1 MRSGTK
7 RQLIG
12 HRGNHDPLSF
22 WCRSWRGHRKGVGL
36 FLIIH
41 LAAYFRACLMGYS
54 RVLPFLGWVWFILG
68 CFVAFYEL
76 NLPCVSRHN
85 HGVCLSH
92 FSELET
98 GDKQAFDTHN
108 QTPIQTRIQ
117 TRFLG
122 RRVYRPVSSRG
133 YKTFVSASLRVSSSS
148 GDHRAIK
155 SHKFVAFKS
164 GRLNGYQNGF
174 AFIEGDLVG

>member
-1 MRSGTK
+1 M
-7 RQLIG
+7 
-12 HRGNHDPLSF
+12 
-22 WCRSWRGHRKGVGL
+22 
-36 FLIIH
+36 
-41 LAAYFRACLMGYS
+41 
-54 RVLPFLGWVWFILG
+54 
-68 CFVAFYEL
+68 
-76 NLPCVSRHN
+76 
-85 HGVCLSH
+85 CLSH

-117 TRFLG
+117 TRFSDVVFIGPFLVG
-122 RRVYRPVSSRG
+122 G

>member
-1 MRSGTK
+1 M
-7 RQLIG
+7 
-12 HRGNHDPLSF
+12 
-22 WCRSWRGHRKGVGL
+22 
-36 FLIIH
+36 
-41 LAAYFRACLMGYS
+41 
-54 RVLPFLGWVWFILG
+54 
-68 CFVAFYEL
+68 
-76 NLPCVSRHN
+76 
-85 HGVCLSH
+85 CLSH

-117 TRFLG
+117 TRFSDVVFIGPFLVG
-122 RRVYRPVSSRG
+122 GIKRLSLLLCAAAVRSLTPELELHWESKRLCVYR
-133 YKTFVSASLRVSSSS
+133 RVSSSS

-164 GRLNGYQNGF
+164 GRLNSYQNGF

>member
-1 MRSGTK
+1 MVVLLDEMGSTPTG
-7 RQLIG
+7 
-12 HRGNHDPLSF
+12 
-22 WCRSWRGHRKGVGL
+22 CRPR
-36 FLIIH
+36 
-41 LAAYFRACLMGYS
+41 
-54 RVLPFLGWVWFILG
+54 
-68 CFVAFYEL
+68 
-76 NLPCVSRHN
+76 
-85 HGVCLSH
+85 VCLSH

-117 TRFLG
+117 TRFSDVVFIGPFLVG
-122 RRVYRPVSSRG
+122 GIKRLSLLLCAAAVRSLTPELELHWESKRLCVYR
-133 YKTFVSASLRVSSSS
+133 RVSSSS

>member
-1 MRSGTK
+1 M
-7 RQLIG
+7 
-12 HRGNHDPLSF
+12 
-22 WCRSWRGHRKGVGL
+22 
-36 FLIIH
+36 
-41 LAAYFRACLMGYS
+41 
-54 RVLPFLGWVWFILG
+54 
-68 CFVAFYEL
+68 
-76 NLPCVSRHN
+76 
-85 HGVCLSH
+85 CLSH

-117 TRFLG
+117 TRFSDVVFIGPFLVG
-122 RRVYRPVSSRG
+122 GIKRL
-133 YKTFVSASLRVSSSS
+133 SLLLCAAAVLSSSS

>member
-1 MRSGTK
+1 MINRL
-7 RQLIG
+7 LIPIS
-12 HRGNHDPLSF
+12 NADTN
-22 WCRSWRGHRKGVGL
+22 
-36 FLIIH
+36 
-41 LAAYFRACLMGYS
+41 AYTN
-54 RVLPFLGWVWFILG
+54 P
-68 CFVAFYEL
+68 
-76 NLPCVSRHN
+76 
-85 HGVCLSH
+85 
-92 FSELET
+92 
-98 GDKQAFDTHN
+98 
-108 QTPIQTRIQ
+108 
-117 TRFLG
+117 FLG

>member
-1 MRSGTK
+1 MAKIIVMKNISKIAKLLKPSRITPPSPK
-7 RQLIG
+7 IVKISVRKIG
-12 HRGNHDPLSF
+12 LQ
-22 WCRSWRGHRKGVGL
+22 
-36 FLIIH
+36 
-41 LAAYFRACLMGYS
+41 YS
-54 RVLPFLGWVWFILG
+54 R
-68 CFVAFYEL
+68 
-76 NLPCVSRHN
+76 
-85 HGVCLSH
+85 VCLSH

-108 QTPIQTRIQ
+108 QNADTK
-117 TRFLG
+117 
-122 RRVYRPVSSRG
+122 RVYKPVSRTSCLSAPFLVG
-133 YKTFVSASLRVSSSS
+133 GIKTLRSCSAQFDPGIGTALGMVEGPKCIRESKRLCVYRRVSSSS